1 MAPQEKE
8 RHQWLLNKPSI
19 SANIIKLRALRSF
32 AGINGP
38 ICWYKFL
45 TARTRNCFPS
55 DRCIGGSKPPG
66 EGEGDPKNEVVEG
79 SAVAPKIQLL
89 QKYSQSGDWVGREC
103 IPVARLLRGLSRLI
117 HHSLIPLNLA
127 RGLLGPT
134 LPGSEP
140 IKYPPVCV
148 TVGDF
153 KSTRSWSKNWCLEVR
168 EWKLVFLYITGC
180 DLLGSFFVYFTNNQS
195 KEHRSF
201 YRV

>member
-89 QKYSQSGDWVGREC
+89 EKYSQSGDCVGREC

-117 HHSLIPLNLA
+117 HQSFIPLNLA
-127 RGLLGPT
+127 PGLLGPT
-134 LPGSEP
+134 LPRRL
-140 IKYPPVCV
+140 PVGV
-148 TVGDF
+148 
-153 KSTRSWSKNWCLEVR
+153 SPLNTRPYVSPWEILKVRGRGQWNWCLEVR
-168 EWKLVFLYITGC
+168 ESKLVFLYITGC
-180 DLLGSFFVYFTNNQS
+180 DLLGSFFV
-195 KEHRSF
+195 
-201 YRV
+201 